1 MLTLVIGDKNISSWS
16 LRPWLALKMTGA
28 PFEERMIRLRVPGS
42 PATSAV
48 YRPGL
53 KDDLKAVNAAG
64 KVPVLLDGAVKVWE
78 SLAICEY
85 LAERFP
91 EANLWPQVYDKRAVA
106 RAIASEM
113 HAGFGDM
120 RRELTMDVVGR
131 HPGMAFS
138 DGARADIA
146 RVIEI
151 WTECRAANAEC
162 GPFLFG
168 HFTIADAFFAPVVT
182 RFQTY
187 GVELPA
193 AAQAYADAVRD
204 LAPMREWCAAAAA
217 EVAAGAG
224 A

>member
-16 LRPWLALKMTGA
+16 LRPWLALKMTGQ
-28 PFEERMIRLRVPGS
+28 PFAERMIRLRVPGS
-42 PATSAV
+42 PATEAV

-53 KDDLKAVNAAG
+53 KADLKAVNAAG
-64 KVPVLLDGAVKVWE
+64 KVPVLIDGAVKVWE

-91 EANLWPQVYDKRAVA
+91 EANLWPQVYDKRAIA

-113 HAGFGDM
+113 HAGFGDL

-131 HPGMAFS
+131 HPGLAFT
-138 DGARADIA
+138 DGAKADIA

-151 WTECRAANAEC
+151 WTDCRAANADC

-168 HFTIADAFFAPVVT
+168 HFTIADAFFAPVAT
-182 RFQTY
+182 RFVTY

-193 AAQAYADAVRD
+193 SAQAYVDAVLD
-204 LAPMREWCAAAAA
+204 LAPMREWCAAATA
-217 EVAAGAG
+217 EVAAGA
-224 A
+224 